1 MRRLHPAQFR
11 VVDPAIVDPAIVDP
25 GTVDLAQ
32 AFGSPLRPRPPGR
45 PWITVLMIGSADG
58 AAVVDGRSGALG
70 GPGDQAVYRTVR
82 ALGDGVIAGAATA
95 RTERYQ
101 PLPAPRRLYIVT
113 TTGDLGASGDLL
125 ASPTTTLVM
134 PTDAPA
140 PATPTTDLAA
150 LDIVRAGTGRVD
162 LGGALAQ
169 LDGVRHLVCEGGPTI
184 NGQLF
189 AAGLVDEVCLSLSP
203 RFVAGESSRIAHGK
217 SSAAL
222 EEWNLAD
229 VLADGNFLFLRYL
242 RPGG

>member
-1 MRRLHPAQFR
+1 MRRLHPVPQSS
-11 VVDPAIVDPAIVDP
+11 
-25 GTVDLAQ
+25 VDLAEVY
-32 AFGSPLRPRPPGR
+32 GSPSRPRPEDR
-45 PWITVLMIGSADG
+45 PWVTMLMIGSADG

-70 GPGDQAVYRTVR
+70 GPGDQAVYRAVR
-82 ALGDGVIAGAATA
+82 SLGDGVLAGAATA

-113 TTGDLGASGDLL
+113 STGDLGASIDLL

-140 PATPTTDLAA
+140 PAAPAA
-150 LDIVRAGTGRVD
+150 TVGEVDIVRAGVGHVD
-162 LGGALAQ
+162 LRGALAQ

-189 AAGLVDEVCLSLSP
+189 AAGLVDEVCLSLAP
-203 RFVAGESSRIAHGK
+203 RFVAGESSRIAHGPTA
-217 SSAAL
+217 AAL
-222 EEWNLAD
+222 DEWHLAD

-242 RPGG
+242 RRQS